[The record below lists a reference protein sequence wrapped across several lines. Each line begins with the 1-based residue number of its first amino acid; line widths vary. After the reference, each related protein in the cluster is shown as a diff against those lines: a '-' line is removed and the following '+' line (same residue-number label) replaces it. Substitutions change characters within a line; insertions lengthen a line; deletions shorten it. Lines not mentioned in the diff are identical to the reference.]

1 MRLIVLLAFV
11 MGMPGSAPAQQETDP
26 EYWVSQKAAAD
37 AEHAA
42 LQKNYA
48 ELDRQLKADPKKAVR
63 EQLEAV
69 RRSEASLKQTRKEL
83 EGLVDPYLARA
94 LDFIVRALRDEAQ
107 ARSRDMESADR
118 KAAEQQQGL
127 RRRMDLLASQLAT
140 VSVIQDTIEAHIAK
154 LRAEAALSRKAA
166 ELNSLQALTGT
177 VELPA
182 PPPPL
187 GSGSGGP
194 TGIGGI
200 VLKPQALV
208 PAAPAESKSAGQE

>member
-127 RRRMDLLASQLAT
+127 RHSVCDPGHHRGAYREASRRGSPEPQ
-140 VSVIQDTIEAHIAK
+140 S
-154 LRAEAALSRKAA
+154 S
-166 ELNSLQALTGT
+166 G
-177 VELPA
+177 VEL
-182 PPPPL
+182 
-187 GSGSGGP
+187 S
-194 TGIGGI
+194 TGLDRHGGI
-200 VLKPQALV
+200 AG
-208 PAAPAESKSAGQE
+208 PASPARVGLGRPNWDRRHRS